1 MLLCGK
7 SFKQFRLLFVFSII
21 EEGDNLLYSS
31 LQNHLFNLTHYAFAF
46 FCLFI
51 FYPKIIFKSSYETK
65 LEDIVSN
72 YILMVLVIIL
82 MGYVLVVLK
91 IYEFIGIFMVMFC
104 IYSYSYYVRYGP
116 VRSSEKTFNIK
127 LLVFDYLD
135 KIKDPK
141 KDIKNFIKQNILN
154 ILNKILSHFKNVFN
168 VWNFILL
175 VSTLLYAAYLRFY
188 DTFINAAPAMSDSYV
203 TLEWM
208 KSISNRI
215 LFVDG
220 IYPQGF
226 HIYMAT
232 LQKFAFIDPLYILR
246 YTGPLNG
253 VLTTFS
259 MYFVI
264 SRTCKDK
271 TSGIIGAVIYGI
283 LITLIYSNSTL
294 VYGNSERQAATN
306 SQEFGYV
313 FVMPTLYFFC
323 KYFMTNKRRD
333 FITAFAGVAITGL
346 VHTISFVFIAI
357 GVFILIMVS
366 VVINIKK
373 YWTNIY
379 RTIFAGIASGIISVA
394 PVGIG
399 VLMGKWFHSSS
410 ESFLTES
417 SNIIKIHELYKMDKV
432 GIASITIVFI
442 YLLFNFKHIKEN
454 LLKVSMLFISIVA
467 FLIYYIGGYLTKS
480 QVVASRLT
488 DFWPLVEP
496 VIIGMAFY
504 AIANVLRSLSIR
516 NLVQLIAGTSFIL
529 FSIFY
534 VNPLPI
540 IPYKMEHNANEEQ
553 YLRISEMLNPTEWM
567 IVSQIEGYSVVKGK
581 GYHLLMG
588 DFLKNFDPENV
599 YYDSENEK
607 YYLINKKTGI
617 PDKTQDIFL
626 FEEKNV
632 FTTQFSNGV
641 YNYSLRRIENQKL
654 QQWVYKYMAKYSN
667 ISIFYED
674 NNIRIYRIHQ
684 GTSRDESLSKIWGK

>member
-1 MLLCGK
+1 M
-7 SFKQFRLLFVFSII
+7 
-21 EEGDNLLYSS
+21 LYSS
-31 LQNHLFNLTHYAFAF
+31 LQNHLLNLTHYAFAF

-51 FYPKIIFKSSYETK
+51 FYPKIIFKSDYETK
-65 LEDIVSN
+65 VEEIVSN
-72 YILMVLVIIL
+72 YILIVLIIIL

-91 IYEFIGIFMVMFC
+91 IYEFIGIFIMMFC

-116 VRSSEKTFNIK
+116 VKSSEKTFNIK

-141 KDIKNFIKQNILN
+141 KDIKNFIKENTLN
-154 ILNKILSHFKNVFN
+154 ILNNILSYLKYRFN
-168 VWNFILL
+168 IWNFVLL
-175 VSTLLYAAYLRFY
+175 VSTLIYAAYLRFY

-208 KSISNRI
+208 KSISNRV

-232 LQKFAFIDPLYILR
+232 LQKFAFIDSLYILR

-253 VLTTFS
+253 VLITFG

-283 LITLIYSNSTL
+283 LITLIYSNSTI

-323 KYFMTNKRRD
+323 RYFMTNKKRD
-333 FITAFAGVAITGL
+333 FITAFAGVSIAGL

-366 VVINIKK
+366 VVINVKR
-373 YWTNIY
+373 YWGNIC
-379 RTIFAGIASGIISVA
+379 RTIFAGIASGMISVA
-394 PVGIG
+394 PVGVG

-410 ESFLTES
+410 ESFLTEN
-417 SNIIKIHELYKMDKV
+417 SNIIKIHELYKMDKL
-432 GIASITIVFI
+432 GISSIIIVFI

-467 FLIYYIGGYLTKS
+467 FLIYYLGGYLTKS
-480 QVVASRLT
+480 QVVASRLI
-488 DFWPLVEP
+488 DFWPLIEP
-496 VIIGMAFY
+496 VIIGIAFY
-504 AIANVLRSLSIR
+504 AIASLVRNLSIR
-516 NLVQLIAGTSFIL
+516 NVVKLVAVTSFIL

-534 VNPLPI
+534 IKPLPI
-540 IPYKMEHNANEEQ
+540 IPYKMERNANEEQ
-553 YLRISEMLNPTEWM
+553 YLRISKLLTPTEWM

-581 GYHLLMG
+581 GYHILME
-588 DFLKNFDPENV
+588 DFLRNFDPENV

-607 YYLINKKTGI
+607 YYLINKKTGK

-632 FTTQFSNGV
+632 FTTQFSNVV

-654 QQWVYKYMAKYSN
+654 QQWVYKYMAIHSN
-667 ISIFYED
+667 LSIFYED
-674 NNIRIYRIHQ
+674 NDMRIYRIHQ
-684 GTSRDESLSKIWGK
+684 GTSRDESLSKIWGE